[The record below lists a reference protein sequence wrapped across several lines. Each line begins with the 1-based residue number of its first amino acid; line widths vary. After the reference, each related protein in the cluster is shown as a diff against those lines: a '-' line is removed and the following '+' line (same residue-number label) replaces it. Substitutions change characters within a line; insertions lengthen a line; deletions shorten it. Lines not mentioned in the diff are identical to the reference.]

1 MKTKTALFLLAIVLA
16 VALVSCKA
24 GDPAVINVKPVSEYA
39 DESRG
44 LYLHTLD
51 NGLRVVVKE
60 NHVAPVVH
68 VYLVVST
75 GSMHEE
81 EYLGCGMSHIFEH
94 VMSGGTTIHRTEEE
108 TKKFLQSIGAAGN
121 AYTTCYCT
129 AYHMTTTARY
139 LDQALDVISDYMM
152 YCTFDKKELE
162 REFGVILQEIA
173 KGEEEP
179 NRIMWKLFLKTAY
192 DVHPIRC
199 PVIGYREKFLRLNRE
214 DIIKYYNRRYV
225 PRNMILAIGG
235 AVDAKKAL
243 EKAEEFFGG
252 FEDRPLKKVVL
263 AREPKKTGGRYAEGE
278 AAIRMAI
285 LRMGFRSTDLFHP
298 DMVKTDMLSAILGA
312 GKSSRLYRRL
322 VEEEGLV
329 EDIGSGNWTPEYV
342 HGHLIVH
349 STLKVENLD
358 AARKE
363 IMDVMEDLKKNLVKQ
378 EELDRVRTYLRAQRL
393 MYRQTAE
400 REVQGI
406 AGDVRSTGDPL
417 FDTRYL
423 KAMDGVTPEMVRDM
437 ARKYLNEDNLT
448 TVVLKP
454 KTETGPENELPPLD
468 VKKKESGI
476 IKYTLKNGLTVL
488 LKRNPELPLV
498 SMQTYS
504 RGGVLFDGDKPGLS
518 NFTANML
525 MRGTSG
531 KNAEEL
537 VNALES
543 MGAEMKPIA
552 GNNTFG
558 MEMTLLREDLEPGL
572 DLFAD
577 VLLRPAFDKKE
588 VERVRKNILFGIDNL
603 SNNWIEEINYNFRE
617 TRFGN
622 HPYANHKLGNEESV
636 GKISSKDLKD
646 FHEKYFVGSNTVLA
660 IFGDIDIEK
669 TKALVEQKFGAMHGG
684 VVDHK
689 DVAPPPPIG
698 KGTKGVESPVVVPVG
713 RKSVSVILA
722 TNGLPIG
729 DESGPDMNILRLMFG
744 SRLHEALRGRN
755 DYVYVVWAYNW
766 PGFDTGS
773 FLILVQ
779 TTPDKYDAVIREIRS
794 EIEKMKKGEFT
805 DEELENAKRRAISY
819 VELGSQTNANQ
830 ADVAA
835 LNELYDIGCD
845 YMAEYPPRLVK
856 VSRDDIMKLVNR
868 CFGEWMTVETRPV
881 ETPEKT
887 GPAAE

>member
-1 MKTKTALFLLAIVLA
+1 MKTRIIIMLLVIATAASLA
-16 VALVSCKA
+16 SCKA
-24 GDPAVINVKPVSEYA
+24 GDPAVINVKPVGEYA

-44 LYLHTLD
+44 LYLRTLE

-68 VYLVVST
+68 VYLVVKT

-81 EYLGCGMSHIFEH
+81 EYLGYGMSHIIEH

-108 TKKFLQSIGAAGN
+108 TKKLLQSIGAASN
-121 AYTTCYCT
+121 AYTTSYCT

-139 LDQALDVISDYMM
+139 LDQALDVISDYMG

-162 REFGVILQEIA
+162 REFGVILKEIA
-173 KGEEEP
+173 KDEEEP
-179 NRIMWKLFLKTAY
+179 NRIMWKLFLDTAY
-192 DVHPIRC
+192 DVHPIRY
-199 PVIGYREKFLRLNRE
+199 PTIGYREKFLRLNRE

-225 PRNMILAIGG
+225 PRNMVLAIGG
-235 AVDAKKAL
+235 DVDAKKAL
-243 EKAEEFFGG
+243 EKAAKFFGRL
-252 FEDRPLKKVVL
+252 EDRPLKKVVL
-263 AREPKKTGGRYAEGE
+263 AGEPKKIGKRYAEGE
-278 AAIRMAI
+278 AAIKMAM
-285 LRMGFRSTDLFHP
+285 LRMGFRTTDLFHP
-298 DMVKTDMLSAILGA
+298 DMVKTDILSAILGA

-322 VEEEGLV
+322 VEEKQLV
-329 EDIGSGNWTPEYV
+329 ENIGSGNWTPEYV
-342 HGHLIVH
+342 HGHLTVYA
-349 STLKVENLD
+349 TLKVENLD
-358 AARKE
+358 AAQKE
-363 IMDVMEDLKKNLVKQ
+363 VMDVIEDLKKNLVKQ
-378 EELDRVRTYLRAQRL
+378 EELDRVRTYLRAMRL

-400 REVQGI
+400 KEVQSI

-417 FDTRYL
+417 FDSKYL

-454 KTETGPENELPPLD
+454 KTVTGPKNELPPLD

-518 NFTANML
+518 NFMANML

-531 KNAEEL
+531 KNAEEIT
-537 VNALES
+537 NALES
-543 MGAEMKPIA
+543 MGGEMKPVS

-558 MEMTLLREDLEPGL
+558 MEMTVLRKDLEPGL

-588 VERVRKNILFGIDNL
+588 VERVRKNILFEIDNL
-603 SNNWIEEINYNFRE
+603 SNNWIEEIRYNFRK
-617 TRFGN
+617 TRFGG
-622 HPYANHKLGNEESV
+622 HPYANHRLGNKESV

-660 IFGDIDIEK
+660 IFGDIDIEE
-669 TKALVEQKFGAMHGG
+669 TKALVAQKFGAMSEGA
-684 VVDHK
+684 VNHK
-689 DVAPPPPIG
+689 AIAPPPPIG
-698 KGTKGVESPVVVPVG
+698 KGAKGVESPVVIPVK
-713 RKSVSVILA
+713 RKSISVILA

-729 DESGPDMNILRLMFG
+729 DESGPDMTVLKLMFD

-755 DYVYVVWAYNW
+755 DYVYLVWAYNS
-766 PGFDTGS
+766 PGFNTGT
-773 FLILVQ
+773 FQILAQ

-805 DEELENAKRRAISY
+805 DEELENAKRRAVSY
-819 VELGSQTNANQ
+819 VELGSQTNADQ
-830 ADVAA
+830 AGIAA
-835 LNELYDIGCD
+835 LNELYGIGFD
-845 YMAEYPPRLVK
+845 YMAEYPTRLAK
-856 VSRDDIMKLVNR
+856 VSREDIMKLINR
-868 CFGEWMTVETRPV
+868 CFGEWMIVETRPA
-881 ETPEKT
+881 EKAGET